1 MKRWMSLL
9 LAAVLALSLAGCSKE
24 QSEPEQTSAQ
34 TEQQQTEEPEETQQA
49 SETEPT
55 EEPEQPEE
63 QPAEEPAADEEQSAE
78 EPAANEEQPA
88 EQSTETEQPAEQ
100 STETET
106 EQSTEGT
113 AEAESSEAGAQS
125 SLLVAYFSYAENAA
139 LPDDVDASAS
149 ASIQPWNGALTGNTG
164 VVADMIAQATGA
176 DLFSIRT
183 VEQYPDTYDATIDQ
197 GQQEQSDG
205 ARPELATHLEN
216 LDSYDTIFLGFPN
229 WWGDMPMAV
238 YTFLDEVDL
247 SGKSVIPFVTSGGS
261 GFSNTISTIQ
271 QMEPKATVQEGLS
284 IGASSATGAQQQVE
298 SWLSELGLA

>member
-9 LAAVLALSLAGCSKE
+9 LAAVLALSLAGCSEE

-34 TEQQQTEEPEETQQA
+34 TEQQQTEETEETQQA

-63 QPAEEPAADEEQSAE
+63 QPAEEPAADEEQPAE
-78 EPAANEEQPA
+78 EPVAGEEQPA
-88 EQSTETEQPAEQ
+88 EE

-113 AEAESSEAGAQS
+113 AEAESSEAAAQS

-247 SGKSVIPFVTSGGS
+247 SGKTVIPFVTSGGS

-271 QMEPKATVQEGLS
+271 QMEPQATVQEGLS

>member
-9 LAAVLALSLAGCSKE
+9 LAAVLALSLAGCSEE

-34 TEQQQTEEPEETQQA
+34 TEQQQTEETEETQQA

-55 EEPEQPEE
+55 EETEQPEE
-63 QPAEEPAADEEQSAE
+63 QPAEEPAADEEQSTE
-78 EPAANEEQPA
+78 EPVAGEEQPA
-88 EQSTETEQPAEQ
+88 EE

-247 SGKSVIPFVTSGGS
+247 SGKTVIPFITSGGS

-271 QMEPKATVQEGLS
+271 EMEPQATVQEGLS

>member
-9 LAAVLALSLAGCSKE
+9 LAAVLALSLAGCSEE

-55 EEPEQPEE
+55 EETEQPEE
-63 QPAEEPAADEEQSAE
+63 QPAEEPAADEEQSTE
-78 EPAANEEQPA
+78 EPVASEEQPA
-88 EQSTETEQPAEQ
+88 EE

-113 AEAESSEAGAQS
+113 AEAESSEAAAQS

-247 SGKSVIPFVTSGGS
+247 SGKTVIPFVTSGGS

-271 QMEPKATVQEGLS
+271 QMEPQATVQEGLS

>member
-9 LAAVLALSLAGCSKE
+9 LAAVLALSLAGCSEE

-63 QPAEEPAADEEQSAE
+63 QPAEESAADEEQSTEEPVAGEEQSAE
-78 EPAANEEQPA
+78 E
-88 EQSTETEQPAEQ
+88 

-247 SGKSVIPFVTSGGS
+247 SGKTVIPFVTSGGS

-271 QMEPKATVQEGLS
+271 QMEPQATVQEGLS
-284 IGASSATGAQQQVE
+284 ISGSSATGAQQQVE

>member
-9 LAAVLALSLAGCSKE
+9 LAAVLALSLAGCSEE

-34 TEQQQTEEPEETQQA
+34 TEQQQTEETEETQQA

-55 EEPEQPEE
+55 EETEQPEE
-63 QPAEEPAADEEQSAE
+63 QPAEEPAADEEQPAE
-78 EPAANEEQPA
+78 EPVAGEEQPA
-88 EQSTETEQPAEQ
+88 EE

-149 ASIQPWNGALTGNTG
+149 ASIQPWNGTLTGNTG

-247 SGKSVIPFVTSGGS
+247 SGKTVIPFVTSGGS

-271 QMEPKATVQEGLS
+271 QMEPQATVQEGLS

>member
-9 LAAVLALSLAGCSKE
+9 LAAVLALSLAGCSEE

-34 TEQQQTEEPEETQQA
+34 IEQQQTEEPEETQQA

-63 QPAEEPAADEEQSAE
+63 QPAEEPAADEEQSTE
-78 EPAANEEQPA
+78 EPVAGEEQPA
-88 EQSTETEQPAEQ
+88 EE

-183 VEQYPDTYDATIDQ
+183 VEQYPDTYDATLDQ

-247 SGKSVIPFVTSGGS
+247 SGKTVIPFVTSGGS

-271 QMEPKATVQEGLS
+271 QMEPQATVQEGLS
-284 IGASSATGAQQQVE
+284 IGGSSATGAQQQVE

>member
-9 LAAVLALSLAGCSKE
+9 LAAVLALSLAGCSEE

-63 QPAEEPAADEEQSAE
+63 QPAEEPAADEEQSTEEPVAGEEQSAE
-78 EPAANEEQPA
+78 E
-88 EQSTETEQPAEQ
+88 STG
-100 STETET
+100 TET

-113 AEAESSEAGAQS
+113 AEAESSEAAAQS

-238 YTFLDEVDL
+238 YSFLDEVDL
-247 SGKSVIPFVTSGGS
+247 SGKTVIPFVTSGGS

-271 QMEPKATVQEGLS
+271 QMEPQATVQEGLS

>member
-9 LAAVLALSLAGCSKE
+9 LAAVLAISLAGCSEE

-34 TEQQQTEEPEETQQA
+34 IEQQQTEEPEETQQA

-63 QPAEEPAADEEQSAE
+63 QPAEEPAADEEQSIE
-78 EPAANEEQPA
+78 EPVAGEEQPA
-88 EQSTETEQPAEQ
+88 EE

-197 GQQEQSDG
+197 GQQEQSEG

-247 SGKSVIPFVTSGGS
+247 SGKTVIPFVTSGGS

-271 QMEPKATVQEGLS
+271 QMEPQATVQEGLS

>member
-9 LAAVLALSLAGCSKE
+9 LAAVLALSLAGCSEE

-34 TEQQQTEEPEETQQA
+34 TEQQQTEETEETQQA

-55 EEPEQPEE
+55 EETEQPEE
-63 QPAEEPAADEEQSAE
+63 QPAEEPAADEEQPAEGPVAGEEQSAE
-78 EPAANEEQPA
+78 E
-88 EQSTETEQPAEQ
+88 STG
-100 STETET
+100 TET

-183 VEQYPDTYDATIDQ
+183 VEQYPDTYDATLDQ

-238 YTFLDEVDL
+238 YSFLDEVDL
-247 SGKSVIPFVTSGGS
+247 SGKTVIPFVTSGGS

-271 QMEPKATVQEGLS
+271 EMEPQATVQEGLS

>member
-9 LAAVLALSLAGCSKE
+9 LAAVLALSLAGCSEE

-63 QPAEEPAADEEQSAE
+63 QPAEEPAADEEQSTEEPVAGEEQSAE
-78 EPAANEEQPA
+78 E
-88 EQSTETEQPAEQ
+88 

-247 SGKSVIPFVTSGGS
+247 SGKTVIPFITSGGS

-271 QMEPKATVQEGLS
+271 QMEPQATVQEGLS

>member
-9 LAAVLALSLAGCSKE
+9 LAAVLALSLAGCSEE

-63 QPAEEPAADEEQSAE
+63 QPAEEPAADEEQSTE
-78 EPAANEEQPA
+78 EPAADEEQSA
-88 EQSTETEQPAEQ
+88 KE

-139 LPDDVDASAS
+139 LPDDVGASAS

-183 VEQYPDTYDATIDQ
+183 VEQYPDTYDATLDQ

-247 SGKSVIPFVTSGGS
+247 SGKTVIPFVTSGGS

-271 QMEPKATVQEGLS
+271 QMEPQATVQEGLS

>member
-9 LAAVLALSLAGCSKE
+9 LAAVLALSLAGCSEE

-63 QPAEEPAADEEQSAE
+63 QPAEEPAADEEQSTE
-78 EPAANEEQPA
+78 EPVAGEEQPA
-88 EQSTETEQPAEQ
+88 EE

-113 AEAESSEAGAQS
+113 AEAESSEAAAQS

-183 VEQYPDTYDATIDQ
+183 VEQYPDTYDATLDQ

-247 SGKSVIPFVTSGGS
+247 SGKTVIPFVTSGGS

-271 QMEPKATVQEGLS
+271 QMEPQATVQEGLS

>member
-9 LAAVLALSLAGCSKE
+9 LAAVLALSVAGCSEE

-34 TEQQQTEEPEETQQA
+34 TEQQQTEETEETQQA

-63 QPAEEPAADEEQSAE
+63 QPAEEPAADEEQSTEEPVAGEEQSAE
-78 EPAANEEQPA
+78 E
-88 EQSTETEQPAEQ
+88 

-247 SGKSVIPFVTSGGS
+247 SGKTVIPFVTSGGS

-271 QMEPKATVQEGLS
+271 QMEPQATVQEGLS

>member
-9 LAAVLALSLAGCSKE
+9 LAAVLALSLAGCSEE

-63 QPAEEPAADEEQSAE
+63 QPAEEPAADEEQSTE
-78 EPAANEEQPA
+78 EPVAGEEQPA
-88 EQSTETEQPAEQ
+88 EE

-149 ASIQPWNGALTGNTG
+149 ASIQPWNGVLTGNTG

-183 VEQYPDTYDATIDQ
+183 VEQYPDTYDATLDQ

-247 SGKSVIPFVTSGGS
+247 SGKTVIPFVTSGGS

-271 QMEPKATVQEGLS
+271 QMEPQATVQEGLS

>member
-9 LAAVLALSLAGCSKE
+9 LAAVLALSLAGCSEE

-34 TEQQQTEEPEETQQA
+34 TEQQQTEETEETQQA

-55 EEPEQPEE
+55 EETEQPEE
-63 QPAEEPAADEEQSAE
+63 QPAEEPAADEEQSTE
-78 EPAANEEQPA
+78 EPVAGEEQPA
-88 EQSTETEQPAEQ
+88 EE

-197 GQQEQSDG
+197 GQQERSDG

-247 SGKSVIPFVTSGGS
+247 SGKTVIPFITSGGS

-271 QMEPKATVQEGLS
+271 EMEPQATVQEGLS

>member
-9 LAAVLALSLAGCSKE
+9 LAAVLALSLAGCSEE

-63 QPAEEPAADEEQSAE
+63 QPAEEPAADEEQSTE
-78 EPAANEEQPA
+78 EPAADEEQSA
-88 EQSTETEQPAEQ
+88 EE

-113 AEAESSEAGAQS
+113 AEAESSEAAAQS

-197 GQQEQSDG
+197 GQQERSEG

-247 SGKSVIPFVTSGGS
+247 SDKTVIPFVTSGGS

-271 QMEPKATVQEGLS
+271 QMEPQATVQEGLS
-284 IGASSATGAQQQVE
+284 IGGSSATGAQQQVE

>member
-9 LAAVLALSLAGCSKE
+9 LAAVLALSLAGCSEE

-55 EEPEQPEE
+55 EETEQPEE
-63 QPAEEPAADEEQSAE
+63 QPAEEPAADEEQSTE
-78 EPAANEEQPA
+78 EPVAGEEQPA
-88 EQSTETEQPAEQ
+88 EE

-113 AEAESSEAGAQS
+113 AEAESSEAAAQS

-247 SGKSVIPFVTSGGS
+247 SGKTVIPFVTSGGS

-271 QMEPKATVQEGLS
+271 EMEPQATVQEGLS

>member
-9 LAAVLALSLAGCSKE
+9 LAAVLALSLAGCSEE

-34 TEQQQTEEPEETQQA
+34 TEQQQTEETEETQQA

-55 EEPEQPEE
+55 EETEQPEE
-63 QPAEEPAADEEQSAE
+63 QPAEEPAADEEQPAE
-78 EPAANEEQPA
+78 EPVAGEEQPA
-88 EQSTETEQPAEQ
+88 EE

-106 EQSTEGT
+106 EQPTEGT

-247 SGKSVIPFVTSGGS
+247 SGKTVIPFVTSGGS

-271 QMEPKATVQEGLS
+271 EMEPQATVQVGLS

>member
-9 LAAVLALSLAGCSKE
+9 LAAVLALSVAGCSEE

-34 TEQQQTEEPEETQQA
+34 TEQQQTEETEETQQA

-63 QPAEEPAADEEQSAE
+63 QPAEEPAADEEQSTE
-78 EPAANEEQPA
+78 EPAADEEQSA
-88 EQSTETEQPAEQ
+88 EE

-247 SGKSVIPFVTSGGS
+247 SGKTVIPFITSGGS

-271 QMEPKATVQEGLS
+271 QMEPQATVQEGLS

>member
-9 LAAVLALSLAGCSKE
+9 LAAVLALSLAGCSEE

-34 TEQQQTEEPEETQQA
+34 TELQTEETEETQQA

-63 QPAEEPAADEEQSAE
+63 QPAEEPAADEEQSTE
-78 EPAANEEQPA
+78 EPVAGEEQPA
-88 EQSTETEQPAEQ
+88 EE

-149 ASIQPWNGALTGNTG
+149 ASIQPWNSALTGNTG

-247 SGKSVIPFVTSGGS
+247 SGKTVIPFVTSGGS

-271 QMEPKATVQEGLS
+271 QMEPQATLQEGLS